1 MEQTATT
8 LTYIEY
14 IWNQVIPR
22 DFQPP
27 IPVPFNRCPHCQGN
41 ILVSKQG
48 VWWDLKCLQAGH
60 TIADYKPGNKD
71 WRRFPA
77 PLERSRGT
85 MGAMGTIDGFGDE
98 DIEAIFGPVVMQS
111 LEELRAAELVAVDE
125 EL

>member
-8 LTYIEY
+8 LKYIEY
-14 IWNQVIPR
+14 IWNEGIPR

-60 TIADYKPGNKD
+60 TIADYKPGNTE
-71 WRRFPA
+71 WRHFPA
-77 PLERSRGT
+77 PLERPRGT
-85 MGAMGTIDGFGDE
+85 ISTIDGFCDV
-98 DIEAIFGPVVMQS
+98 DMEAIFAPADVWS

>member
-1 MEQTATT
+1 LEQTATT
-8 LTYIEY
+8 LRTIEY
-14 IWNQVIPR
+14 IWNQGTPR

-27 IPVPFNRCPHCQGN
+27 IPVPFDRCPHCQGN

-77 PLERSRGT
+77 SLERSRGT
-85 MGAMGTIDGFGDE
+85 IGTIDGLGGE
-98 DIEAIFGPVVMQS
+98 DIEAIFGTVVIQS
-111 LEELRAAELVAVDE
+111 LEALRAAELVAVDE
-125 EL
+125 DL